1 MRLHCELIG
10 LFYNKYAQI
19 YFENTSDTNSIFRQ
33 KHKQQVLLVFPRD
46 DIVCD
51 ILQDACS
58 QLEMDTFL
66 SQTLPEAIESFQ
78 NITNGGHN
86 LIIVDG
92 RLPQILDPETV
103 ARYVTIKSLTT
114 TAYVSCYFSF

>member
-1 MRLHCELIG
+1 MMNGVPFFRIDRSRART
-10 LFYNKYAQI
+10 LF
-19 YFENTSDTNSIFRQ
+19 TRV
-33 KHKQQVLLVFPRD
+33 HKQQVLLVFPNID
-46 DIVCD
+46 EVCN

-103 ARYVTIKSLTT
+103 ARYVMYIEYMNGYMKLRLKQKEDI
-114 TAYVSCYFSF
+114 

>member
-1 MRLHCELIG
+1 MQINTQT
-10 LFYNKYAQI
+10 NKQ
-19 YFENTSDTNSIFRQ
+19 NDKR
-33 KHKQQVLLVFPRD
+33 HQVLLVFPRND
-46 DIVCD
+46 TVCN

-103 ARYVTIKSLTT
+103 ARYVKISKSS
-114 TAYVSCYFSF
+114 YSCIGRDLNVTENVGSAAQRYLQKCIVVVD

>member
-1 MRLHCELIG
+1 M
-10 LFYNKYAQI
+10 
-19 YFENTSDTNSIFRQ
+19 
-33 KHKQQVLLVFPRD
+33 
-46 DIVCD
+46 
-51 ILQDACS
+51 DA
-58 QLEMDTFL
+58 FL

-103 ARYVTIKSLTT
+103 ARYVVSLRCSQSVTFKI
-114 TAYVSCYFSF
+114 S